1 MSSFLSEATHF
12 STEEIAHHLVK
23 IQRSLFRVA
32 GQLASRDVDYV
43 EPIEEEDVQSLT
55 DLVHRYESEVKLDG
69 FVIPGST
76 VSSSKLDICRTV
88 ARRAER
94 RVIALSRTE
103 KVESVLL
110 KYINRLSDL
119 LFMFARYEEY
129 RAGKIVYKRDIK

>member
-1 MSSFLSEATHF
+1 LSSFLSEATHF